1 MILLLLFFI
10 VVIPILV
17 FFSSIIPKHKGFGN
31 SLSHL
36 WKWRT
41 MFSWIN
47 SYIIPYLKWTLIQFG
62 YAIPDIL
69 RVHYLLRTSWN
80 VHNLQEK
87 EKLIKTGSFQKLW
100 SVDHSN
106 PSSNEIP
113 QKAMKIILL
122 NFNITFQFN
131 RTSIQ
136 LTYCVFMPWDQR
148 WLKMRSHKVQN
159 FVEKQTYKQSVT
171 IQYRKY
177 RLLQQ
182 EE

>member
-1 MILLLLFFI
+1 MPKGLPGIKFRIIDFVTAVFHCCYPHISIFF
-10 VVIPILV
+10 
-17 FFSSIIPKHKGFGN
+17 SIIPKHKGFGN

-36 WKWRT
+36 SKWRT

-100 SVDHSN
+100 SMDHSN

-122 NFNITFQFN
+122 NFNIN
-131 RTSIQ
+131 VSIQ
-136 LTYCVFMPWDQR
+136 
-148 WLKMRSHKVQN
+148 QN
-159 FVEKQTYKQSVT
+159 FHSINILCIYA
-171 IQYRKY
+171 
-177 RLLQQ
+177 
-182 EE
+182 